1 LLQSD
6 RQILIEIINRP
17 IIEER
22 RDGLVEEMKVS
33 LEPTGRESPGRSV
46 DRSLE

>member
-6 RQILIEIINRP
+6 RQILIEIINWP

-33 LEPTGRESPGRSV
+33 LEAYRKGESRQICRQVS
-46 DRSLE
+46 